1 MNINISPGFDLPGDA
16 LYGERAPGPGSG
28 RCEKLHNKV
37 NIKIYK
43 CAGAQLE
50 ELTSME

>member
-1 MNINISPGFDLPGDA
+1 MNINISPVFDLPGDA
-16 LYGERAPGPGSG
+16 LYGEQAPGPGG

-43 CAGAQLE
+43 CGAQLE

>member
-1 MNINISPGFDLPGDA
+1 MNINISPVFDLPGDA
-16 LYGERAPGPGSG
+16 LYGERRAPGPGG
-28 RCEKLHNKV
+28 RWEKEHNKV

-43 CAGAQLE
+43 CGAQLE